1 MCSDV
6 SSVDIL
12 VEENDGGL
20 CAAVQELDVEYL
32 QLFHSEY
39 NKKNLT
45 LFDHFATKLKKPKV
59 NKHRKKKTMEE
70 SFEILIALID
80 LIL

>member
-39 NKKNLT
+39 NKKSAYCLVKNFRISSQPSNL
-45 LFDHFATKLKKPKV
+45 LRLRKNNQVTKL
-59 NKHRKKKTMEE
+59 RT
-70 SFEILIALID
+70 
-80 LIL
+80 